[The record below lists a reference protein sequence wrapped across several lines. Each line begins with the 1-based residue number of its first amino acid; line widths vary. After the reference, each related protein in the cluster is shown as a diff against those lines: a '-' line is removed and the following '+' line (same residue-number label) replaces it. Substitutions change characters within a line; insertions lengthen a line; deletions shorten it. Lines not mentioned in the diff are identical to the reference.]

1 MIAPAR
7 LAAYEVLRSVG
18 SGTVDLGT
26 ALARVRQKL
35 PDERDRALVGEI
47 ATGTL
52 RWQGAFDHVIAAFAN
67 RPFEKLDVE
76 VVDILRL
83 TMFQL
88 LHLDRIPA
96 SAAVKDAVDLTGKT
110 GKRSAGGLVNA
121 VLRRISRERE
131 RLPLPRRP
139 EAGDDRDAAIA
150 YLAATLS
157 HPEWLTTRWYDRHG
171 LADAEAW
178 ARFNNSPAPL
188 TLRANT
194 LKTTR
199 DELMRLLAS
208 RGVETEAASHAPEG
222 LVVRSGNPLTTS
234 LDEEGLF
241 VVQDEASQLV
251 ALYADARPGQRVLD
265 ACASPGGKTTAMAA
279 AMDGTGLVIACD
291 VRGRRVELLSRTV
304 RRSGAPNIRIVGAD
318 ATAAPAFVP
327 GFDRV
332 LLDAP
337 CSGLGTV
344 RRDPDIKWRRTAAD
358 LPALA
363 DAQLVMLRQAA
374 SAVAPGG
381 VVIYATCSSEPE
393 ENDGVVDRF
402 LAVEAGFRAER
413 PAAPHRALGTD
424 SAGRGPACLGSGH
437 ARGDDSRTRRPR
449 RPRLGGGPRPRLRLR

>member
-7 LAAYEVLRSVG
+7 LAAYEVLRSVA
-18 SGTVDLGT
+18 SGKVDLGT
-26 ALARVRQKL
+26 ALARVRQNL
-35 PDERDRALVGEI
+35 PDERDRALAGEI

-52 RWQGAFDHVIAAFAN
+52 RWQGTFDHAIAAFAS
-67 RPFEKLDVE
+67 RPFSKLDPE

-121 VLRRISRERE
+121 ILRRVSRERE
-131 RLPLPRRP
+131 RLPLPPRP
-139 EAGDDRDAAIA
+139 EAGDDREGAIA
-150 YLAATLS
+150 YLTSTLS
-157 HPEWLTTRWYDRHG
+157 HPEWFAARLLDRHG

-178 ARFNNSPAPL
+178 ARFDNSPAPL
-188 TLRANT
+188 TLRVNT

-199 DELMRLLAS
+199 DELMRVLAS
-208 RGVETEAASHAPEG
+208 RGIETDAARHAPDG

-241 VVQDEASQLV
+241 VVQDEVSQLV
-251 ALYADARPGQRVLD
+251 ALYADARPGERVLD
-265 ACASPGGKTTAMAA
+265 ACASPGGKATAMAA
-279 AMDGTGLVIACD
+279 AMNGSGLIVACD
-291 VRGRRVELLSRTV
+291 IRGRRVELLSRTV
-304 RRSGAPNIRIVGAD
+304 RRSGAPNIRIVRAD
-318 ATAAPAFVP
+318 ATVAPAFMP

-344 RRDPDIKWRRTAAD
+344 RRDPDIKWRRTADD

-363 DAQLVMLRQAA
+363 DAQLAMLHQVA
-374 SAVAPGG
+374 SVVTPGG

-393 ENDGVVDRF
+393 ENDEVVDRF
-402 LAVEAGFRAER
+402 LAVETGFRAAR
-413 PAAPHRALGTD
+413 PPDLHHAVQPFVDAGGRFRTLPHRDGLEAFFAAMLVRAKD
-424 SAGRGPACLGSGH
+424 
-437 ARGDDSRTRRPR
+437 
-449 RPRLGGGPRPRLRLR
+449 LR